1 MRVFEAF
8 AGYGGA
14 SFGLKKSGLDYQ
26 VIGFSEVDKFAAE
39 IFELNHPG
47 IRNYGDIT
55 QIDPQ
60 DLPDFDLF
68 TGGFP
73 CQPFSSAGIGKGELD
88 VRGTLFHD
96 ILRICETKKPQH
108 ILLENVRGLTIGK
121 HKATFEKIKSELRNI
136 GYSLDWRIL
145 NSKDYGIPQNRVR
158 VWIYGYLG
166 NLPEDFTIEPK
177 PEPLTCRLS
186 DFLDAKPPANLYL
199 NQTQIRRLEELHK
212 VDFNVQE
219 PLCLDIYNKKI
230 RTDGTCITIT
240 EPHHNS
246 LRIVHP
252 PERGLFVVRKLSI
265 DEHYRLMGFED
276 GEFNQGSQSYQ
287 QLCKRAGN
295 GWDVSLVGKIF
306 HKISEQLPLI
316 STEENSEVLDPEL
329 EEVV

>member
-1 MRVFEAF
+1 VRVFEAF

-14 SFGLKKSGLDYQ
+14 SFGLKKSDLDYS
-26 VIGFSEVDKFAAE
+26 VVGFSEVDKFAAA

-47 IRNYGDIT
+47 IKNFGDIT
-55 QIDPQ
+55 NIDPLA
-60 DLPDFDLF
+60 LPDFDLF

-96 ILRICETKKPQH
+96 ILRICDNKRPQH

-136 GYSLDWRIL
+136 GYSLDWKIL
-145 NSKDYGIPQNRVR
+145 NSKNYGIPQNRVR

-166 NLPEDFTIEPK
+166 NLPDDFTIEPK
-177 PEPLTCRLS
+177 PEPLTYRLA

-199 NQTQIRRLEELHK
+199 NSAQIRRLEELHK
-212 VDFNVQE
+212 VDFNVRE
-219 PLCLDIYNKKI
+219 PSCLDIYNKKI

-246 LRIVHP
+246 LRVVHP
-252 PERGLFVVRKLSI
+252 PQEGEFVVRKLSI

-295 GWDVSLVGKIF
+295 GWDVSLVAKIF
-306 HKISEQLPLI
+306 NKISEQVPLMSGKKNADVITPKLP
-316 STEENSEVLDPEL
+316 EVG
-329 EEVV
+329 